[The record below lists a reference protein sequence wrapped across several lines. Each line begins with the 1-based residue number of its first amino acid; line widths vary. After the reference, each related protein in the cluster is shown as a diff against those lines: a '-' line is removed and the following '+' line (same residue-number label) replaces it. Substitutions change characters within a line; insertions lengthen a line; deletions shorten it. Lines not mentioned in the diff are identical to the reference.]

1 MTRKEVCK
9 AVGITVKTL
18 RLYEEKGLITPEKEI
33 RNGRE
38 YRDYSPELLK
48 QLERIVILR
57 RALFTMDEIK
67 LMQSQPEK
75 IPEIFHG
82 YQNWLDQQTRQF
94 QQLKAAAEQVR
105 ESSLASVDDLISELK
120 STASEMPLPRMDIK
134 PNFKR
139 IDQMEEPPRHVVEQV
154 NLDETIPSA
163 RVFRQ
168 VNLAMDGDKSN
179 NINVAFGYYNDM
191 RRGKSMEYDG
201 PVEREIKEPLWFK
214 LLSVAATVLL
224 LGTVV
229 LVLKDHRAGA
239 HWIAMFVMT
248 AIRVA
253 LAQLPAVMEHRKWT
267 KEHSHASREDVARER
282 KRRTQIAAVCCVGLV
297 VAAGITYFLY
307 RVVDE
312 QVNPDRDY
320 QVCFAT
326 PGYLSEKEVHAM
338 EHVIEAVVGDLDGN
352 GKECTVVDYYQIIP
366 DMNYGIPITSKYF
379 RNWLETGENWHED
392 GKTVLFFLAN
402 MEFDEFNIC
411 DDLNFSRYCLK
422 LPEELQTGD
431 NKYCV
436 DVTGTA
442 MFRAVELGEL
452 PVYACISECA
462 TEEEYGLAVEVLN
475 RILEES

>member
-18 RLYEEKGLITPEKEI
+18 RLYEEKGLITPEKEV

-38 YRDYSPELLK
+38 YRDYSPELLR

-57 RALFTMDEIK
+57 RALFTMDEIR
-67 LMQSQPEK
+67 LMQSQPEM

-82 YQNWLDQQTRQF
+82 YQSWLDQQTRQF
-94 QQLKAAAEQVR
+94 QQLKAAAELVR
-105 ESSLASVDDLISELK
+105 ESSLASVDALISELK
-120 STASEMPLPRMDIK
+120 ATASEMPLPQMDIK

-168 VNLAMDGDKSN
+168 VNLMMDRDKSN

-191 RRGKSMEYDG
+191 RRENSTDHAG
-201 PVEREIKEPLWFK
+201 PVEKELKSPLWFK
-214 LLSVAATVLL
+214 ILSVAATVLL
-224 LGTVV
+224 LITAA
-229 LVLKDHRAGA
+229 LVLMDYRNGN
-239 HWIAMFVMT
+239 HWIALFVMT
-248 AIRVA
+248 VIRVA
-253 LAQLPAVMEHRKWT
+253 LAQLPAVMDHRKWT
-267 KEHSHASREDVARER
+267 KEHGRANQDELQRER
-282 KRRTQIAAVCCVGLV
+282 KRRGRILSLCCLGLAT
-297 VAAGITYFLY
+297 VAGLTYLLY

-326 PGYLSEKEVHAM
+326 PGYLSEKEIYAM
-338 EHVIEAVVGDLDGN
+338 EHVIEEMVGDQDGN
-352 GKECTVVDYYQIIP
+352 GKACTVVEYDQIIP
-366 DMNYGIPITSKYF
+366 DMNYGIPVTSRYF
-379 RNWLETGENWHED
+379 TNWLQTGERYDMD

-402 MEFDEFNIC
+402 VEVDAFNIC
-411 DDLNFSRYCLK
+411 EELNFRRYCLK
-422 LPEELQTGD
+422 LPEELQIED
-431 NKYCV
+431 NEYCV

-452 PVYACISECA
+452 PVYACISKSA
-462 TEEEYGLAVEVLN
+462 TEEEYAFAVEVLS